1 MRRGMDGVIRRS
13 QLIAPFGVGS
23 MTVLANGTSVI
34 GAGLDHWFSKPEHSA
49 VDLFEYEE
57 SEWRL
62 QQRLRVGGFRLPP
75 DFRRRVSSTSDP
87 VNIGLTVPFLRF
99 PTWSF
104 CSLSNCKRLK
114 QHPLS
119 MQERPAC
126 DSPKHQDL
134 RYDSLMVQV
143 SFVAIC
149 ENGHIMDFPW
159 REWVHRSVAP
169 TCQDELRLISTGG
182 GTLDGQR
189 IECSCGVRPRTLRN
203 VTIAGPEGSRL
214 TSSLEKGQAFLCPG
228 ARPWHGSNSFEPCGA
243 PIRASLRSASNVYF
257 AQVAS
262 SIFLPERSA
271 DVQKAVD
278 VLTESKVNSKI
289 SALAD
294 VGHELTPD
302 AIRRV
307 ARTQCVDLRDDSL
320 QEALEIVLASMSK
333 VSAEASVDSD
343 VSEQD
348 FRRPE
353 YKLLR
358 EPSANESLR
367 VTAVERDMY
376 RDDLSDW
383 LDRVTLVDRLR
394 ETRALWGFSR
404 VHPGAPSKER
414 GKTMLWS
421 KPMDFAEQWLP
432 AYVVYGEGIYL
443 EFDEVRLAEWESR
456 KSVIE
461 RIARLVQRSRS
472 SARGETRTGPLTA
485 RLVLLHT
492 FAHLLI
498 NQLVFEC
505 GYSSAALRE
514 RLFVSQAPD
523 SMAGLLVYTA
533 SGDSEGT
540 MGGLV
545 RMGRPGRLE
554 PVLRAARNQAAWCA
568 SDPVCMEIGE
578 SGQGP
583 ESCNLAA
590 CHSCALLPETACEE
604 FNRFL
609 DRAMLIGTVDDP
621 SVGFFERETSL

>member
-1 MRRGMDGVIRRS
+1 MRRGMNGVIRRS

-49 VDLFEYEE
+49 IDLSEYEVR
-57 SEWRL
+57 EWRL

-75 DFRRRVSSTSDP
+75 DYRTHSSSGAQP
-87 VNIGLTVPFLRF
+87 FNVGLTVPFLRF

-104 CSLSNCKRLK
+104 CPQTTCKRLK

-119 MQERPAC
+119 LQERPAC
-126 DSPKHQDL
+126 DSPKHEGAK
-134 RYDSLMVQV
+134 YDSLMVQV

-159 REWVHRSVAP
+159 SEWVHRNVAP
-169 TCQDELRLISTGG
+169 SCRGELKLMSTGG

-189 IECSCGVRPRTLRN
+189 VECSCGVRPRTLRD
-203 VTIAGPEGSRL
+203 VTIAGPDGSRL
-214 TSSLEKGQAFLCPG
+214 TSSLEKGHEFLCPG
-228 ARPWHGSNSFEPCGA
+228 ARPWHGSNSFQPCGA
-243 PIRASLRSASNVYF
+243 PVRASLRGASNVYF

-262 SIFLPERSA
+262 SIFLPERSEE
-271 DVQKAVD
+271 VQHAVD
-278 VLTESKVNSKI
+278 VLSDAKLNSQI

-294 VGHELTPD
+294 VGYPVTPEIVRKFAGAQVSQMSD
-302 AIRRV
+302 E
-307 ARTQCVDLRDDSL
+307 SL
-320 QEALEIVLASMSK
+320 QAALEAVLTAMSK
-333 VSAEASVDSD
+333 AHQEDPSEAD

-353 YKLLR
+353 YRLLR
-358 EPSANESLR
+358 DASTNDSLR
-367 VTAVERDMY
+367 ITPVERDVY
-376 RDDLSDW
+376 GDNLGYW
-383 LDRVTLVDRLR
+383 FNRVTLVDRLR

-404 VHPGAPSKER
+404 VHPDPPTKEI
-414 GKTMLWS
+414 GKAMLRAAS
-421 KPMDFAEQWLP
+421 VDFTEQWLP
-432 AYVVYGEGIYL
+432 AYVVHGEGIYL
-443 EFDEVRLAEWESR
+443 EFDEDRLAEWESR
-456 KSVIE
+456 RSVAD
-461 RIARLVQRSRS
+461 RITRLRQRNQAAARRD
-472 SARGETRTGPLTA
+472 TRTGPLTA
-485 RLVLLHT
+485 RLVMLHT
-492 FAHLLI
+492 FAHVLI

-514 RLFVSQAPD
+514 RLFVSQPPD
-523 SMAGLLVYTA
+523 AMAGVLVYTA

-545 RMGRPGRLE
+545 RMGKPGRLE
-554 PVLRAARNQAAWCA
+554 PVLRAARDKAAWCA
-568 SDPVCMEIGE
+568 SDPVCMDVGD

-590 CHSCALLPETACEE
+590 CHNCTLLPETACEE

-609 DRAMLIGTVDDP
+609 DRAMLVGTVDDP
-621 SVGFFERETSL
+621 TVGIFASES